1 MTTDRIDPLRPA
13 ARAAS
18 LVRDAAPE
26 IETPGFVATVGA
38 PASARVGVGAVAAS
52 VRAPSEP
59 PARPQSGARAASC
72 AALG

>member
-26 IETPGFVATVGA
+26 IETPGFVATVIP
-38 PASARVGVGAVAAS
+38 PAAAHVGGGAVAAS
-52 VRAPSEP
+52 VRATTEL
-59 PARPQSGARAASC
+59 PALPQRGARAASS